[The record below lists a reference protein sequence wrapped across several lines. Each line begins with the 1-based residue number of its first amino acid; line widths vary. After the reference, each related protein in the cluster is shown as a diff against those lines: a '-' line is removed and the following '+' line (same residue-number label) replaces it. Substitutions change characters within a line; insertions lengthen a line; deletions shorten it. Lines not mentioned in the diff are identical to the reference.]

1 VFESQACYVGVA
13 CVVLGG
19 SLVQKVC
26 GKVQERSS
34 PVPSTQQFSSDGN
47 RPSLLLK
54 AFARAA
60 RHGQLLSRQFYSL
73 YQERHDPVSIH
84 TQLSNT
90 AVSLS
95 ITAYIQSASALPAP
109 APGSL
114 PATMV
119 TPEEAKIMTP
129 DNRYDCTVRG
139 ESARAYQHVRVHEV
153 SRPEQ
158 ECCVSLL

>member
-1 VFESQACYVGVA
+1 VLHVLCFES
-13 CVVLGG
+13 

-95 ITAYIQSASALPAP
+95 ITVTWLLKSQSEAEPHKCLSSARWLLHSDTIHTVLDTAIDLELRVRPWASA
-109 APGSL
+109 
-114 PATMV
+114 
-119 TPEEAKIMTP
+119 
-129 DNRYDCTVRG
+129 
-139 ESARAYQHVRVHEV
+139 
-153 SRPEQ
+153 
-158 ECCVSLL
+158 

>member
-1 VFESQACYVGVA
+1 LCF
-13 CVVLGG
+13 GG

-26 GKVQERSS
+26 GKVQECSS

-95 ITAYIQSASALPAP
+95 ITTPVLSDAVVGSA
-109 APGSL
+109 GSRQACSL
-114 PATMV
+114 WLCAAGLQ
-119 TPEEAKIMTP
+119 AKLT
-129 DNRYDCTVRG
+129 RTRSSLHHGLLQRQTHSVRCILRR
-139 ESARAYQHVRVHEV
+139 SKLKTV
-153 SRPEQ
+153 SRARLALDQ
-158 ECCVSLL
+158 